1 MIVHWPRPVSPVPPL
16 SLAQRL
22 GFGVA
27 LAALMVLAPLGQ
39 SFATT
44 TTSQAKETPAQASAA
59 KAPPNK
65 PAASKPVVSKP
76 AAVKTAPDS
85 KTKPAGKTVSAKPTP
100 TKTPPV
106 QAKTAGKPGILPAAA
121 AASAAGVAKSTVAAS
136 SDAYYR
142 AAFLGLDAGKSL
154 PAGPPPSTDP
164 LLDKVLKWAALVKG
178 LGGAGFEDVAQFVK
192 DHPEW
197 PAQNPLRRRAEDFLL
212 TEPSDSFVVQWFDA
226 NPPQSRE
233 ARQRYTEALP
243 VVGRTADAATWVRRS
258 WTEDSFAPSEEVS
271 FSARYADILRP
282 EDHRARADRALA
294 RDGND
299 TAQRALPRLNPADQA
314 AISARLSI
322 RSGSDPDEVL
332 ARIDAATAA
341 DSGVIF
347 DALRAY
353 RRAGKD
359 DVARALLTKKVDAT
373 QRPDLWWTER
383 DLQTRRLL
391 REGNPETAYRIARD
405 HGLPPGS
412 PEFADSEF
420 LAGLIALRWQ
430 KQPEAAFGHFQA
442 LLKNSRTPP
451 SQSRGAFWSARAALA
466 LGRTDEAKQWLM
478 RAGAYPAAFYGQLAT
493 ALLGD
498 SVPGRLPPETIL
510 TGADKQKFNSLE
522 LVRIVR
528 RLNEI
533 GLPEK
538 ADPFLFRLAE
548 GGVERA
554 SGAAQLAHSLGRT
567 ETSVLI
573 ARRVYR
579 DGTLLAESGYPTLP
593 VVLASAPEPALIHA
607 IIRQESNY
615 SPTAVSKVGARGLM
629 QLMPATAKQ
638 VAGRLGLTHA
648 DSRLTAEPSYNIQLG
663 QAYLATVLDQFNGDY
678 ALAIA
683 SYNAGPGR
691 VRQWLRDY
699 GEPGTDI
706 EGWLTWIEQI
716 PFSET
721 RNYVQRVLEG
731 VAVYRDRLRH
741 TPPQPHPAATQLS
754 AWCLSECGPLPGR
767 LP

>member
-27 LAALMVLAPLGQ
+27 LAALIVLAPFGQ

-44 TTSQAKETPAQASAA
+44 TTSQTKETPAQASAA
-59 KAPPNK
+59 KVPPIK
-65 PAASKPVVSKP
+65 SGASKP
-76 AAVKTAPDS
+76 AAVKTAPES
-85 KTKPAGKTVSAKPTP
+85 KAKPAGKTVSAKPTP
-100 TKTPPV
+100 AKAPPV
-106 QAKTAGKPGILPAAA
+106 QAKTAGKPGVLPAAA
-121 AASAAGVAKSTVAAS
+121 AVSAAGVAKSAVAAS

-142 AAFLGLDAGKSL
+142 AAFLGLDAGKPL

-192 DHPEW
+192 DHPDW

-233 ARQRYTEALP
+233 ARQRYAEALS
-243 VVGRTADAATWVRRS
+243 VVGRAAEAATWVRRS

-299 TAQRALPRLNPADQA
+299 TAQRALPRLSLADQA

-322 RSGSDPDEVL
+322 RSGSDPDAVL
-332 ARIDAATAA
+332 ARADAATAA

-359 DVARALLTKKVDAT
+359 DAARALLTKKVDAT
-373 QRPDLWWTER
+373 HRPDLWWTER

-430 KQPEAAFGHFQA
+430 KQPEVAFGHFQA
-442 LLKNSRTPP
+442 LVKNSRTPP

-478 RAGAYPAAFYGQLAT
+478 RAAAYPAAFYGQLAM

-498 SVPGRLPPETIL
+498 NVPGRLPPETIL

-593 VVLASAPEPALIHA
+593 VVLASAPEPALVHA

-615 SPTAVSKVGARGLM
+615 SPTAVSRVGARGLM

-678 ALAIA
+678 VLAIA

-699 GEPGTDI
+699 GDPGTDI